1 MLGLWRK
8 DRKEFFGTG
17 KPQLLRLR
25 DYVEVLKNNRAI
37 QMLCVSAC
45 SDKLTM
51 NMQRN
56 AIVTTMLFG
65 IIIGDYSQY
74 AVFSG
79 ITGLMGVIV
88 PVLLIIFVARNM
100 GQKQALLVG
109 TWGVI

>member
-1 MLGLWRK
+1 
-8 DRKEFFGTG
+8 
-17 KPQLLRLR
+17 
-25 DYVEVLKNNRAI
+25 
-37 QMLCVSAC
+37 
-45 SDKLTM
+45 
-51 NMQRN
+51 MQRN

-100 GQKQALLVG
+100 GQKPALLVG
-109 TWGVI
+109 MLWSSFFVTLLAKKYHYSIMQLPLLHAG